1 MLKFCL
7 KGLFSE
13 VIISQR
19 QVPFENRRLG
29 IINGLILFK
38 DVLRVQQYL
47 YRPVTTKS
55 WDGLLLSIKF
65 DELEQVKIFRDSIKN
80 ELCQSLIYALLI
92 MFD

>member
-19 QVPFENRRLG
+19 QVAFENRRLG
-29 IINGLILFK
+29 IINELILFK
-38 DVLRVQQYL
+38 DLLRVQQYL

-80 ELCQSLIYALLI
+80 ELVKL
-92 MFD
+92 

>member
-47 YRPVTTKS
+47 YRPATTKS
-55 WDGLLLSIKF
+55 WDCLLLSVKF

-80 ELCQSLIYALLI
+80 ELVKL
-92 MFD
+92 